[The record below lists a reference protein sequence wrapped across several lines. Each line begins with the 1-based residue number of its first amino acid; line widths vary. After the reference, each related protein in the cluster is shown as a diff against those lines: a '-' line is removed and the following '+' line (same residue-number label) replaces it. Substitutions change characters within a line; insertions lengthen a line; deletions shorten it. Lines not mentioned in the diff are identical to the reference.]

1 MTYPAV
7 LLASRSPRR
16 RELLEQ
22 LGVPYTVIDVL
33 TDEGVAEDETPAKYV
48 ERVARQ
54 KAHAG
59 RVLAADD
66 PRPVLAADTSVI
78 VEDTILGQPASPA
91 EATVMLSRLAG
102 RSHQVLTAIVL
113 DVGGEQHVRLVST
126 EVWFGPLTPAIINAY
141 VATGEPMGKAG
152 AYAIQ
157 GRAAAFITRIEGSYS
172 AVVGLPLC
180 ELSEL
185 LNAVSANPQAV

>member
-33 TDEGVAEDETPAKYV
+33 TDEGVAEDETPADYV

-78 VEDTILGQPASPA
+78 VEDTILGQPARAA
-91 EATVMLSRLAG
+91 EAAEMLGRLAG
-102 RSHQVLTAIVL
+102 RSHWVLTAIVL
-113 DVGGEQHVRLVST
+113 DVAGEQHFRLVST
-126 EVWFGPLTPAIINAY
+126 EVWFRPLTPVVINAY
-141 VATGEPMGKAG
+141 VATGEPIGKAG
-152 AYAIQ
+152 GYAIQ

-172 AVVGLPLC
+172 GVVGLPLC

-185 LNAVSANPQAV
+185 LNAI